1 MFARESSGMLQN
13 PVKLAT
19 PAHNLLSYKA
29 GSRLWSELS
38 FHLYP
43 NPCSNIQQ
51 SKKIRT
57 SMNIMC
63 VTCNKSIFYDF
74 FIECLW
80 VWMYSYIVHSNHV
93 SVEDLNIWLRIL
105 IFGFVGICFP

>member
-1 MFARESSGMLQN
+1 MFARASSGMLQN
-13 PVKLAT
+13 SVKLAT

-29 GSRLWSELS
+29 RSRLWSELS

-51 SKKIRT
+51 SKKIGT
-57 SMNIMC
+57 SINIMC

-74 FIECLW
+74 FVVSMGLD
-80 VWMYSYIVHSNHV
+80 VFLHSRQQ
-93 SVEDLNIWLRIL
+93 SRFD
-105 IFGFVGICFP
+105 